1 MNQQAN
7 NNCELSSPCDD
18 SDCEPRLE
26 RSLRPA
32 LFFDRDGTLMKEVD
46 HCHHP
51 EKVKAMEGAL
61 SALKKAH
68 EQGWY
73 NVIITNQSGIGRG
86 YFTENEFE
94 AVQKELHRQL
104 EGFIDATYMSPD
116 LPNTDSL
123 RRKPAPGMLLE
134 AAAELGIDL
143 PASFMIGDR
152 SSDIDAGKAAGC
164 RTILVLTG
172 YGEGHRDCGADFI
185 VNDVTDAIE
194 IALTEKQGYQPLKKE
209 FTTKNTK
216 EFFYKKILSSAE
228 RKLLS
233 SLSKSF

>member
-1 MNQQAN
+1 MNQQTEN
-7 NNCELSSPCDD
+7 NCELLLQPCPREGRDANCELSSQRDD
-18 SDCEPRLE
+18 SDCELSLQ

-51 EKVKAMEGAL
+51 EKVQAIEGAL
-61 SALKKAH
+61 SALKKTH

-94 AVQKELHRQL
+94 AVQQELQRQL
-104 EGFIDATYMSPD
+104 EGLIDASYMSPD
-116 LPNTDSL
+116 LPNTNSL

-143 PASFMIGDR
+143 SASFMIGDR
-152 SSDIDAGKAAGC
+152 ASDIDAGKAAGC

-172 YGEGHRDCGADFI
+172 YGEEHRDCGADFI
-185 VNDVTDAIE
+185 VNTVVDAIE
-194 IALTEKQGYQPLKKE
+194 ISLAAQQKGKK
-209 FTTKNTK
+209 
-216 EFFYKKILSSAE
+216 
-228 RKLLS
+228 
-233 SLSKSF
+233 